1 MAGRGGVRPTAWGNL
16 CADREAASADA
27 AEAKRPRRE
36 SMTGGVTR
44 IRRFA
49 VPPPAA
55 AWSSVGTGIRECG
68 LFDSDNDSIA
78 DFAPPASVS
87 VRAKPTEPPDMPPV
101 HGSQPVGDER
111 VASPPRVVVHEPDA
125 HASAAVL
132 RHLKELGMAA
142 VAVSDLK
149 SVGEAARRSG
159 AQIVVADLGDDNR
172 RLHALLSDLSP
183 LRPRPTV
190 IAIATHLPA
199 ARAVRWM
206 RGGVDDIVFKPL
218 RAAEFRAALER
229 AIERHALACPDGMA
243 RSPAPNAHDGP
254 VSRVERTRTAATPQS
269 DGDAVLTALVGDD
282 PRLRRAL
289 ELARAASRV
298 RSTVLIQGETG
309 TGKSTLARAI
319 HLASPRCAAPFVEI
333 ACGSVPESLLE
344 SELFG
349 HVKGAFT
356 GSVADKKGRFLAAN
370 GGTIFLDEI
379 NTAPPQMQVKLLR
392 VLQERAFEPVGSDE
406 TIEVDVRVV
415 VASNTPLERLVEQ
428 GRFSPDLFYRVHVLQ
443 IDLPPLRE
451 RMRDLER
458 LANHF
463 LRQKADELGRRIVGF
478 SQAAFDA
485 LRRHAWPGNVR
496 ELEHAVERAVILS
509 DGDWVEASA
518 LPDRVRRGDSD
529 RAPRTDHP
537 LRLNTDGADARG
549 SESVAATESAP
560 RTREDASLAAQVRGS
575 ERAAL
580 VEALEAAAWNRSRA
594 ARALGINRTTLYRKM
609 RDLGLDGGRAAG

>member
-1 MAGRGGVRPTAWGNL
+1 MALTHGPQPDGD
-16 CADREAASADA
+16 DRAA
-27 AEAKRPRRE
+27 
-36 SMTGGVTR
+36 
-44 IRRFA
+44 
-49 VPPPAA
+49 
-55 AWSSVGTGIRECG
+55 
-68 LFDSDNDSIA
+68 L
-78 DFAPPASVS
+78 
-87 VRAKPTEPPDMPPV
+87 
-101 HGSQPVGDER
+101 
-111 VASPPRVVVHEPDA
+111 PPRVVVHEPDA
-125 HASAAVL
+125 HARAAVL
-132 RHLKELGMAA
+132 RHLRELGLPA
-142 VAVSDLK
+142 VAVPDLK
-149 SVGEAARRSG
+149 SIGDAARRSG
-159 AQIVVADLGDDNR
+159 AQVVVADLADDNR
-172 RLHALLSDLSP
+172 RLQALLADLST

-190 IAIATHLPA
+190 LAVATHLA
-199 ARAVRWM
+199 ATRAVRWM

-218 RAAEFRAALER
+218 RAAEFRAAIER
-229 AIERHALACPDGMA
+229 AIERHALAPAGPGPLDAAQHAPDGP
-243 RSPAPNAHDGP
+243 RS
-254 VSRVERTRTAATPQS
+254 RLERTRPPAPAQSHGEAA
-269 DGDAVLTALVGDD
+269 LTALVGDD

-356 GSVADKKGRFLAAN
+356 GAVADKKGRFLAAN

-478 SQAAFDA
+478 SQDAFDA

-496 ELEHAVERAVILS
+496 ELEHAVERAAILS
-509 DGDWVEASA
+509 EGSWIEASA
-518 LPDRVRRGDSD
+518 LPDRVGRGDAD
-529 RAPRTDHP
+529 PGPRTDSP
-537 LRLNTDGADARG
+537 LRLHTDGAASHA
-549 SESVAATESAP
+549 SESNAAQQSP
-560 RTREDASLAAQVRGS
+560 QDASHRETLAAQVRGS

-580 VEALEAAAWNRSRA
+580 VAALEAAAWNRSRA

>member
-1 MAGRGGVRPTAWGNL
+1 MALNHGPQ
-16 CADREAASADA
+16 
-27 AEAKRPRRE
+27 
-36 SMTGGVTR
+36 
-44 IRRFA
+44 
-49 VPPPAA
+49 
-55 AWSSVGTGIRECG
+55 
-68 LFDSDNDSIA
+68 
-78 DFAPPASVS
+78 
-87 VRAKPTEPPDMPPV
+87 PD
-101 HGSQPVGDER
+101 GDER
-111 VASPPRVVVHEPDA
+111 SAPPPRVVVHEPDA

-142 VAVSDLK
+142 VAVPELR
-149 SVGEAARRSG
+149 SVGEAARRCG
-159 AQIVVADLGDDNR
+159 AQVVVADLADDNR
-172 RLHALLSDLSP
+172 RLQALLADLAA

-190 IAIATHLPA
+190 LAIATHLPA

-218 RAAEFRAALER
+218 RAAEFRAAMER
-229 AIERHALACPDGMA
+229 AVERHALAQPGHRLPDAMPHA
-243 RSPAPNAHDGP
+243 ADGP
-254 VSRVERTRTAATPQS
+254 VARVQRVRASTAPQS
-269 DGDAVLTALVGDD
+269 HGEAALTALVGDD
-282 PRLRRAL
+282 PRLCRAL

-356 GSVADKKGRFLAAN
+356 GAVADKKGRFLAAD
-370 GGTIFLDEI
+370 GGTIFLDEL

-392 VLQERAFEPVGSDE
+392 VLQERAFEPVGSDG

-415 VASNTPLERLVEQ
+415 VASNTPLERLVEA

-463 LRQKADELGRRIVGF
+463 LRQKADEFGRRILGF
-478 SQAAFDA
+478 SQDAFDA

-509 DGDWVEASA
+509 EGEWVDAAA
-518 LPDRVRRGDSD
+518 LPERVRRDEAPRDPNAD
-529 RAPRTDHP
+529 RA
-537 LRLNTDGADARG
+537 LRLHTDCTDPRA
-549 SESVAATESAP
+549 SESTSIHEAPSRPRDDETLAT
-560 RTREDASLAAQVRGS
+560 QVRGS

-580 VEALEAAAWNRSRA
+580 VAALEAAAWNRSRA

>member
-1 MAGRGGVRPTAWGNL
+1 MQRARP
-16 CADREAASADA
+16 
-27 AEAKRPRRE
+27 
-36 SMTGGVTR
+36 
-44 IRRFA
+44 
-49 VPPPAA
+49 
-55 AWSSVGTGIRECG
+55 
-68 LFDSDNDSIA
+68 
-78 DFAPPASVS
+78 
-87 VRAKPTEPPDMPPV
+87 
-101 HGSQPVGDER
+101 
-111 VASPPRVVVHEPDA
+111 ASPPQSH
-125 HASAAVL
+125 
-132 RHLKELGMAA
+132 
-142 VAVSDLK
+142 
-149 SVGEAARRSG
+149 GEAA
-159 AQIVVADLGDDNR
+159 
-172 RLHALLSDLSP
+172 
-183 LRPRPTV
+183 
-190 IAIATHLPA
+190 
-199 ARAVRWM
+199 
-206 RGGVDDIVFKPL
+206 
-218 RAAEFRAALER
+218 
-229 AIERHALACPDGMA
+229 
-243 RSPAPNAHDGP
+243 
-254 VSRVERTRTAATPQS
+254 
-269 DGDAVLTALVGDD
+269 LTALVGDD

-356 GSVADKKGRFLAAN
+356 GAVADKKGRFLAAN

-463 LRQKADELGRRIVGF
+463 LRRKAEEFDRRILGF
-478 SQAAFDA
+478 AQDAFDA

-509 DGDWVEASA
+509 EGEWVEAAA
-518 LPDRVRRGDSD
+518 LPERVQRGD
-529 RAPRTDHP
+529 APREPHTDRP
-537 LRLNTDGADARG
+537 LRLHTGGAESRAVEMLSDARP
-549 SESVAATESAP
+549 TAP
-560 RTREDASLAAQVRGS
+560 HRDEETLAAQVRGS

-580 VEALEAAAWNRSRA
+580 VAALEAAGWNRSRA